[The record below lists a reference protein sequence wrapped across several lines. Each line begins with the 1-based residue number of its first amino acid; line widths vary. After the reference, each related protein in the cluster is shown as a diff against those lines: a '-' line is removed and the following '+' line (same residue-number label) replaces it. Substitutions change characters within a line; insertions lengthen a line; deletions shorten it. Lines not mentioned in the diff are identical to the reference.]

1 MARGHSIDHTIFL
14 DLFYLRLRVQQ
25 STTLRDLNPNTCQDC
40 PDFPIASALVGYA
53 IPHPPSIVSHP
64 LEVSRLTL
72 VSESIVWAR
81 PGTANVIHNPSS
93 VDQMVDCRRS
103 PAPYSYTTSTR
114 MSVSSRSANESA
126 CPSVLRGGGVA
137 ANS

>member
-1 MARGHSIDHTIFL
+1 MIIITCPHAHENRTPWFVSTCLPCLLVVWVLAWFTSTP
-14 DLFYLRLRVQQ
+14 LR
-25 STTLRDLNPNTCQDC
+25 T
-40 PDFPIASALVGYA
+40 G
-53 IPHPPSIVSHP
+53 
-64 LEVSRLTL
+64 
-72 VSESIVWAR
+72 
-81 PGTANVIHNPSS
+81 
-93 VDQMVDCRRS
+93 MVDCRRS